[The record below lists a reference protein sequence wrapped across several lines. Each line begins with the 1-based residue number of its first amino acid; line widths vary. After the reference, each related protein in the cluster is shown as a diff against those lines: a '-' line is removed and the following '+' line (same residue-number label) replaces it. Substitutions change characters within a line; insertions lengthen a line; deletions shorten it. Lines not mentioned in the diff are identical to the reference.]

1 MFGREIRFQ
10 STLPRG
16 ERRPCYLCH
25 LDMAHFN
32 PRSHEGSDRLPVPS
46 FRNMYVFQSTL
57 PRGERHSR
65 TGQSDK
71 SYNFNPRSHEGS
83 DAVFAMRK
91 QHLNYFNP
99 RSHEGSDSAPLHGK
113 QIRSEFQSTLP
124 RGERPSSSASLAYF
138 QVISIHAP
146 TRGATVEDCTNHIS
160 ELISIH
166 APTRGATKLDNAEA
180 QREKI
185 SIHAPTRGA
194 TSALIKFLIIHNI
207 FQSTLPRGERLYQS
221 KIRHIA
227 IDFNPRSHEGSDS
240 NFRQKVLFSL
250 SKNCLKY
257 LILTTNYFN

>member
-194 TSALIKFLIIHNI
+194 TISWSLTVTTKR
-207 FQSTLPRGERLYQS
+207 FQSTLPRGERHALA
-221 KIRHIA
+221 RFFFFVEN
-227 IDFNPRSHEGSDS
+227 FNPRSHEGSDIFS
-240 NFRQKVLFSL
+240 NSG
-250 SKNCLKY
+250 C
-257 LILTTNYFN
+257 